1 MRLFL
6 LVFKYQNGFLM
17 ELLQLKTCNRFNQN
31 SVFTLAQS
39 WFVCLDLALGT
50 VPAIFCQRLFFCKF
64 NPWSRYMIISNLHF
78 KKSKRLILIPREKKK
93 AQWCCSIFCSQ
104 KNQQKLTVLRN
115 YNLGQTNHLNPC
127 LLFSTLLKC
136 VRHKHVWFMT
146 RVKNICTLGHKQ
158 ILIWTMGSLGRDIE
172 KKWHFFA
179 NNSMFSTP

>member
-1 MRLFL
+1 
-6 LVFKYQNGFLM
+6 M
-17 ELLQLKTCNRFNQN
+17 ELLQLKTCNPFNQN
-31 SVFTLAQS
+31 SVFTPAQS

-50 VPAIFCQRLFFCKF
+50 VPAIFCQRLFSCKL
-64 NPWSRYMIISNLHF
+64 NPRSRYMIISNLHF
-78 KKSKRLILIPREKKK
+78 KKSKRLILIPREKRKHNDVVQSFVPRRISKK
-93 AQWCCSIFCSQ
+93 LI
-104 KNQQKLTVLRN
+104 VLKN

-127 LLFSTLLKC
+127 LLFSTPLKC